1 MGFHCE
7 CERASLATCALSSH
21 PHYRYSILPML
32 IILVGCVIL
41 FRRTTSYFQ
50 ISIMILQ
57 PYEDDWYL
65 ILRLS
70 GWGARWRRSRE
81 VRGNGRSNL
90 HAMEHECVSDA
101 TCQNIGSFLERANR
115 AWGLLNWHWELMMAS
130 PWHRSRTAHLKACIF
145 GVCKQC
151 RWSHVRKLKVFLWGL
166 KSAAH

>member
-1 MGFHCE
+1 MGPGDGLSASLLSRAGERFKALNAASMGEVQDLNLFSTTNGHVRILVTDVGFHCE

-70 GWGARWRRSRE
+70 G
-81 VRGNGRSNL
+81 
-90 HAMEHECVSDA
+90 
-101 TCQNIGSFLERANR
+101 
-115 AWGLLNWHWELMMAS
+115 
-130 PWHRSRTAHLKACIF
+130 
-145 GVCKQC
+145 
-151 RWSHVRKLKVFLWGL
+151 
-166 KSAAH
+166 